1 MQAGPSGIN
10 SIHTVGIKSQRAE
23 AIRAILPHISGLSVI
38 NRREHNP
45 AAVKTLQNALW
56 LLGYFFDPI
65 DGGYGEITREALM
78 YLQLE
83 NGVIHNP
90 EDEGAGVLGPKTKEA
105 LGKALARKLREIE
118 TGENAKPGNLAGL
131 TREEER
137 RLARHS
143 IYQNIGHS
151 HNVQNRT
158 FRGRLQDHEMLL
170 DSIFSGANG
179 GESAKILKDILLNPQ
194 TDGMFFIDIGP
205 GIANKDLDVRG
216 GRGKPAVSLQ
226 EFAGKFKGVQCFA
239 LDMPSEMDIFTGKTP
254 EAVAGYTIASEDRN
268 ELLAKR
274 NMHLIRGNGLTSLK
288 DQLVSPRTNPYPER
302 PRPTP
307 TKNSTII
314 VRAANSIDLYGN
326 WEKEI
331 LPALTKMAEDFKDN
345 PVVLL
350 FNREILVKPAHSATW
365 KLVGQVSGMG
375 FRHNDRALTRSG
387 HPPFFLYEDKV
398 RSLKKDSPLVDQISQ
413 ISTGIEEGEQGEH
426 VRTLQKALR
435 SLGYFT
441 GVITLNFGP
450 KTKEALIKFQFAKGI
465 IHDRHHRAAGVFGP
479 KTKEA
484 LIKTIN
490 TSPLIQEDTSSIATT
505 SATVRTRAYVNQNAP
520 EYSALFRTSPHTLDS
535 IGPLEVAID
544 HVFQKNDFFKKVQ
557 PITPEQRQALT
568 KDRLRQQADY
578 LQNLR
583 SEFRATNSDRNMQ
596 ANLYRMNGATR
607 DYLDEVSELNTQ
619 LPPMNPECKMTIVLP
634 SYHEEE
640 RIRKTLTD
648 WISQVGPDGK
658 PLDPKSFEIIV
669 LINKPNAK
677 ASFDNTAR
685 EIDAFKREHPEYRI
699 SYVHKTFNFLPK
711 GAEGEPKTQLVTIN
725 GQDVELRK
733 GVIMGLVYKVCGDLA
748 VIRNSRRPGVPP
760 EVIADHLMRTGAA
773 DAYGRSPTLLR
784 DVMGTFSSF
793 PTLDQYKAGADV
805 SPRVL
810 EKIPVLHITQ
820 RYLESM
826 NRLCADGTE
835 VYGLGTYRAAV
846 YSAAGGFNPTRATA
860 EELDLSRRIRV
871 TPSTKKPNNV
881 WKSTSVN
888 AAEDPRRRLYRMTE
902 KRSTLNEY
910 AGFGAEEEEKGVR
923 ALNVDVITTKN
934 LPNHMQLTEENVGH
948 FVTERFN
955 YYFSTMFRNNVLL
968 KENFAGCFAR
978 AKKLSTIALLSMG
991 FQIDD
996 FEIIANDS
1004 RDVVYEGNIS
1014 DDPEKTVLGKLIRNP
1029 PGAGRIVIKNLSNIV
1044 EEIERFHSSPHP
1056 DWILRTR

>member
-1 MQAGPSGIN
+1 
-10 SIHTVGIKSQRAE
+10 
-23 AIRAILPHISGLSVI
+23 
-38 NRREHNP
+38 
-45 AAVKTLQNALW
+45 

-65 DGGYGEITREALM
+65 DGGYGEVTREALI

-83 NGVIHNP
+83 NGVIHDP
-90 EDEGAGVLGPKTKEA
+90 EDEGAGVFGPKTKEA
-105 LGKALARKLREIE
+105 LGKALAQKLREIE

-170 DSIFSGANG
+170 DTIFSGAHG

-484 LIKTIN
+484 LTGAIDSLSAMEEKTAKIPATAAEIK
-490 TSPLIQEDTSSIATT
+490 
-505 SATVRTRAYVNQNAP
+505 TRAYISQHAP
-520 EYSALFRTSPHTLDS
+520 EYSSLFQTHPHTLDS
-535 IGPLEVAID
+535 IGPLEIAVDRAYGKNTFID
-544 HVFQKNDFFKKVQ
+544 NVK
-557 PITPEQRQALT
+557 PISPAERETLSHERVENQRRYLEFLKSEYKIT
-568 KDRLRQQADY
+568 SPDKDVLAM
-578 LQNLR
+578 LHR
-583 SEFRATNSDRNMQ
+583 S
-596 ANLYRMNGATR
+596 NGGTR
-607 DYLDEVSELNTQ
+607 DYYSDIEELNSQ
-619 LPPMNPECKMTIVLP
+619 LPPMDNRCKLTIVLP
-634 SYHEEE
+634 ARNEEK

-648 WISQVGPDGK
+648 WIAQVDPDGK
-658 PLDPKSFEIIV
+658 PLDPKSFEIIILV
-669 LINKPNAK
+669 NRPNPHAD
-677 ASFDNTAR
+677 FDHTEDEVR
-685 EIDAFKREHPEYRI
+685 AFRQEHPEYNI
-699 SYVHKTFNFLPK
+699 FCVQKTFNFLDKNQP
-711 GAEGEPKTQLVTIN
+711 GEATTQEVMIN
-725 GQDVELRK
+725 GKLVKMRK
-733 GVIMGLVYKVCGDLA
+733 GVIMGLVYKTCGDLA
-748 VIRNSRRPGVPP
+748 VLRNAERRSAPIQ
-760 EVIADHLMRTGAA
+760 EVADHLIRTGAA
-773 DAYGRSPTLLR
+773 DAYGRNPTLLS
-784 DVMGTFSSF
+784 DVMHAFSSY
-793 PTLDQYKAGADV
+793 PTLDQYKSGADFPPNV
-805 SPRVL
+805 F
-810 EKIPVLHITQ
+810 EKIPLLHVMQ
-820 RYLESM
+820 RFIESI
-826 NRLCADGTE
+826 NRLCGEGNTP
-835 VYGLGTYRAAV
+835 YGLGTYRAAV
-846 YSAAGGFNPTRATA
+846 YSEAKGFDPKRDLA
-860 EELDLSRRIRV
+860 EELDLTQRMHVIPE
-871 TPSTKKPNNV
+871 TGKENNV
-881 WKSTSVN
+881 WKSTKIN
-888 AAEDPRRRLYRMTE
+888 AVEDPRRRLLNMISRNTILGEYVNFGSKEAEIAIRQIDIESMSE
-902 KRSTLNEY
+902 DTL
-910 AGFGAEEEEKGVR
+910 
-923 ALNVDVITTKN
+923 
-934 LPNHMQLTEENVGH
+934 PPHMKLTEENLGR
-948 FVTERFN
+948 FMTARFN
-955 YYFSTMFRNNVLL
+955 HNTELSYINNKVL
-968 KENFAGCFAR
+968 KGNFNGCFDR
-978 AKKLSTIALLSMG
+978 MKKLTTVFLLAMG
-991 FQIDD
+991 FQLDD
-996 FEIIANDS
+996 FEIISNGSIAK
-1004 RDVVYEGNIS
+1004 
-1014 DDPEKTVLGKLIRNP
+1014 PL
-1029 PGAGRIVIKNLSNIV
+1029 GAGKIIIKNLSNIKA
-1044 EEIERFHSSPHP
+1044 ELDRYSATQKP
-1056 DWILRTR
+1056 DWMLRVR